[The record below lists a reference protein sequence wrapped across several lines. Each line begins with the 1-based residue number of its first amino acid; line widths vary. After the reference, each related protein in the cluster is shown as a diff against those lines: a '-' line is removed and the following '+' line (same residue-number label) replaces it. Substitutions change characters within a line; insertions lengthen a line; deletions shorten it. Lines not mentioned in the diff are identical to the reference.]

1 MRKMSTVSIL
11 LTAILALAAP
21 SADALTLKLGSV
33 VPKGSPWEQ
42 ALRRLSAEWARI
54 SDGSVTVQVYPAGA
68 AGDEA
73 DMIRKMRIGQIQA
86 ALVTV
91 SGVQQIWNGVKVLSY
106 PLFIRDDAEFR
117 YVMERLWPLVDRELE
132 ARGFKAVF
140 WSPGGWMYF
149 FTRQPVSRPDDLR
162 RQKIWVWG
170 DPDEILAWQSMGFQV
185 VPLSSLDVM
194 TSLTGGMIDGMVTSP
209 LVAASNQWFA
219 VAANMAGLR
228 LSPLW
233 GALVIPLR
241 TWEAVPAGLR
251 PRLLE
256 AAGKAAAD
264 LGPEI
269 AKADEAAIGV
279 MRKYGLR
286 VNEVPL
292 AARAEWEQIVN
303 RGLTFLEGTAYDRAA
318 VAAAREIIAE
328 YRASNPAR

>member
-1 MRKMSTVSIL
+1 MRKTYLASVFLAAT
-11 LTAILALAAP
+11 LALAAP
-21 SADALTLKLGSV
+21 GADALTLKLGSIA
-33 VPKGSPWEQ
+33 PKGSPWET

-68 AGDEA
+68 AGDES

-86 ALVTV
+86 ALITV
-91 SGVQQIWNGVKVLSY
+91 SGLQQIWNGVKMLSY
-106 PLFIRDDAEFR
+106 PLFIRDDGEFR
-117 YVMERLWPLVDRELE
+117 YVMERLWPLVDREME
-132 ARGFKAVF
+132 ARGFKVVF

-149 FTRQPVSRPDDLR
+149 FTRLPVRRPDDLR

-194 TSLTGGMIDGMVTSP
+194 TSLSGGMIDGMVTSP

-233 GALVIPLR
+233 GAMVIPLR
-241 TWEAVPAGLR
+241 TWEAVPASLR
-251 PRLLE
+251 PRLLD
-256 AAGKAAAD
+256 AAAKAAAE
-264 LGPEI
+264 LAPEI
-269 AKADEAAIGV
+269 GKADEAAIGV
-279 MRKYGLR
+279 MKKYGLN
-286 VNEVPL
+286 VSEVSA
-292 AARAEWEQIVN
+292 AARTEWEEVVG

-318 VAAAREIIAE
+318 IAAARKIIAE
-328 YRASNPAR
+328 YRAADSAR

>member
-1 MRKMSTVSIL
+1 MKHTLRRTAVL
-11 LTAILALAAP
+11 LAFALAAA
-21 SADALTLKLGSV
+21 SAGALTLKLGSI
-33 VPKGSPWEQ
+33 VPKGSPWEL

-54 SDGSVTVQVYPAGA
+54 SGGSVTVQVYPSGA

-91 SGVQQIWNGVKVLSY
+91 SGVQKIWSGVKVLSY

-117 YVMERLWPLVDRELE
+117 HVMDRLWPMIDRELE

-149 FTRQPVSRPDDLR
+149 FTRLPVVRPDDLR
-162 RQKIWVWG
+162 RQKVWVWG
-170 DPDEILAWQSMGFQV
+170 DPDEIVAWQSMGFQV
-185 VPLSSLDVM
+185 VPLSSLDVT

-209 LVAASNQWFA
+209 LVAASNQWFG
-219 VAANMAGLR
+219 VASHMAGLR

-241 TWEAVPAGLR
+241 TWEAVPARLR

-256 AAGKAAAD
+256 AAGKAAAE
-264 LGPEI
+264 LAPEI
-269 AKADEAAIGV
+269 AKADDAAVAV

-286 VNEVPL
+286 VTEIPPAV
-292 AARAEWEQIVN
+292 RAEWEGVVS
-303 RGLTFLEGTAYDRAA
+303 RGLVFLEGTAYDRAA
-318 VAAAREIIAE
+318 VEAARSILAE
-328 YRASNPAR
+328 YRSAPGSR

>member
-1 MRKMSTVSIL
+1 MMKMFKAVVLLAVS
-11 LTAILALAAP
+11 LAATP
-21 SADALTLKLGSV
+21 AADALALKLGSIA
-33 VPKGSPWEQ
+33 PKGSPWEL

-54 SDGSVTVQVYPAGA
+54 SEGSLTVQVYPAGA
-68 AGDEA
+68 AGDES

-91 SGVQQIWNGVKVLSY
+91 SGLQQIWNGVKVLSY

-117 YVMERLWPLVDRELE
+117 HTMESLWPLLDREME
-132 ARGFKAVF
+132 ARGFKVVF

-149 FTRQPVSRPDDLR
+149 FTRLPVSRPDDLR

-194 TSLTGGMIDGMVTSP
+194 TSLSGGMIDGMVTSP
-209 LVAASNQWFA
+209 LVAASNQWFG

-233 GALVIPLR
+233 GAMVIPLR
-241 TWEAVPAGLR
+241 TWEAVPADLR

-256 AAGKAAAD
+256 AAKRAAD
-264 LGPEI
+264 ELAPEI

-279 MRKYGLR
+279 MKKYGLR
-286 VNEVPL
+286 VSDVPA
-292 AARAEWEQIVN
+292 AARVEWEEVVG
-303 RGLTFLEGTAYDRAA
+303 RGLTLLEGTAYDRAA
-318 VAAAREIIAE
+318 VAAARKIIAE
-328 YRASNPAR
+328 YRAADPAR